1 MDVFVCIL
9 LSFHICHKHIILI
22 PLCPHRIY
30 IYYNY
35 DKKKVIITADTGH
48 NAMTGEIVCSK
59 SITGVADQI
68 NTSGWKSGVYVINA
82 VVGKKKFS
90 KKIVIK

>member
-48 NAMTGEIVCSK
+48 NATI
-59 SITGVADQI
+59 
-68 NTSGWKSGVYVINA
+68 
-82 VVGKKKFS
+82 
-90 KKIVIK
+90 

>member
-1 MDVFVCIL
+1 ML
-9 LSFHICHKHIILI
+9 L
-22 PLCPHRIY
+22 RIW
-30 IYYNY
+30 
-35 DKKKVIITADTGH
+35 VIFSYRLFLHT
-48 NAMTGEIVCSK
+48 NQ